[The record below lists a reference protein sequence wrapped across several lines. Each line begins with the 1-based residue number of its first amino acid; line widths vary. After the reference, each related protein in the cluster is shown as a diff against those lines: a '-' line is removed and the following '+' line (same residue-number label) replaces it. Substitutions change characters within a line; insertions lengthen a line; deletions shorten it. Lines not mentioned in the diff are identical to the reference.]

1 MKSNIR
7 PAILAAL
14 SLSSSA
20 LSFLSASS
28 FSSLSLFSS
37 IFFSSFLLKYEA
49 KKLSL
54 RASHSLKASSSIL
67 SNLSHSERL
76 IFSNCPQLLKA
87 LSPIDFM
94 LLGSLAIPFFV
105 NIFQL
110 IFSVYDSD
118 SFKNVDFHNL
128 LCYKI
133 NARKM
138 NATRMTQKNLQ
149 KHPIHPVIPSPRKE
163 ATKPKACTPQPI
175 KPRMMKAITNKPMIP
190 SIAIM
195 SFMLL
200 YRYFLVT
207 VPLCERT

>member
-87 LSPIDFM
+87 LSPIAVM
-94 LLGSLAIPFFV
+94 LLGSFTSFSDLHSEKVPSPIVFSLSHSER
-105 NIFQL
+105 L
-110 IFSVYDSD
+110 IFS
-118 SFKNVDFHNL
+118 NL
-128 LCYKI
+128 
-133 NARKM
+133 
-138 NATRMTQKNLQ
+138 
-149 KHPIHPVIPSPRKE
+149 HE
-163 ATKPKACTPQPI
+163 
-175 KPRMMKAITNKPMIP
+175 
-190 SIAIM
+190 
-195 SFMLL
+195 
-200 YRYFLVT
+200 
-207 VPLCERT
+207 

>member
-87 LSPIDFM
+87 LSPIAVM
-94 LLGSLAIPFFV
+94 LLGSLAILFFV
-105 NIFQL
+105 NIFQ
-110 IFSVYDSD
+110 
-118 SFKNVDFHNL
+118 
-128 LCYKI
+128 
-133 NARKM
+133 
-138 NATRMTQKNLQ
+138 
-149 KHPIHPVIPSPRKE
+149 
-163 ATKPKACTPQPI
+163 
-175 KPRMMKAITNKPMIP
+175 
-190 SIAIM
+190 
-195 SFMLL
+195 
-200 YRYFLVT
+200 
-207 VPLCERT
+207 